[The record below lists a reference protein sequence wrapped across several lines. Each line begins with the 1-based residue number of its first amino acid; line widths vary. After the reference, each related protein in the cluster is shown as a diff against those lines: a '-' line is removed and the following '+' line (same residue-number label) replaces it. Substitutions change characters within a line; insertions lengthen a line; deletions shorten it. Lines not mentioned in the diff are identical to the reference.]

1 MKKNNINQIKKP
13 IVKVLKKHGVK
24 KAGIFG
30 SYTRGEEKKN
40 SDVDIL
46 VDFKGSLL
54 TLVGIEMELEKT
66 LRKKVDLLTYG
77 GIHPLLKKIILDEE
91 VRII

>member
-1 MKKNNINQIKKP
+1 MVKNNINKIKKQ
-13 IVKVLKKHGVK
+13 IVTILKKHGVS

-30 SYTRGEEKKN
+30 SYAKGEEKKN

-46 VDFKGSLL
+46 IDFNGSLL
-54 TLVGIEMELEKT
+54 TLVGVERELQDKV
-66 LRKKVDLLTYG
+66 KVKVDLLTYG
-77 GIHPLLKKIILDEE
+77 GIHPLLKERILNEE